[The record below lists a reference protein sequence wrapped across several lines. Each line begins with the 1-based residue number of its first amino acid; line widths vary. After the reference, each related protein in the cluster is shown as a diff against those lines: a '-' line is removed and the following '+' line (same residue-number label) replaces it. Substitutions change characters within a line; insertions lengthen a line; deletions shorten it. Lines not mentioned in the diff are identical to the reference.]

1 MQRVAPVLASFRRV
15 LACTAA
21 RAVPAPSSL
30 SAAFRPDFYQRAS
43 FAKKSGAKGEAAA
56 DAAGGKAPASKTANK
71 SGDGESVD
79 ADAAMQAIMAIMKC
93 APSYLLLPIN
103 SPYSSPSARAHRSE
117 LQAIKVGQADPR
129 ILDAVKVPAYGGA
142 PLPFSGVAQA
152 AARDGNVLI
161 VSVFDQQ
168 LLPAVQKAI
177 SSASLG
183 LNPILEGSFLRIPIP
198 KVTADARAVISDRV
212 AALGEGA
219 LQPAAAPFTCSP
231 PCLMHSTYFKNRL
244 RRARRDALDGIKLM
258 KLPEDDE
265 KKEREAVE
273 KTLAQV

>member
-1 MQRVAPVLASFRRV
+1 LVCSRRGCGWWQGLCLKNRQQKWRRRKRGRRGRDASNNVHYEVRSF
-15 LACTAA
+15 LFI
-21 RAVPAPSSL
+21 
-30 SAAFRPDFYQRAS
+30 AFYFP
-43 FAKKSGAKGEAAA
+43 
-56 DAAGGKAPASKTANK
+56 N
-71 SGDGESVD
+71 
-79 ADAAMQAIMAIMKC
+79 
-93 APSYLLLPIN
+93 
-103 SPYSSPSARAHRSE
+103 SSPCACAHRSE
-117 LQAIKVGQADPR
+117 LLSIKVGQADPR

-183 LNPILEGSFLRIPIP
+183 LNPIVEGSFLRIPIP

-219 LQPAAAPFTCSP
+219 LQPPQHCLLAA
-231 PCLMHSTYFKNRL
+231 
-244 RRARRDALDGIKLM
+244 
-258 KLPEDDE
+258 
-265 KKEREAVE
+265 
-273 KTLAQV
+273 